1 MEISGC
7 STDTADRADD
17 GQRVQDDRRHS
28 EVMPIIDNWMVV
40 LKATMMIKIAITDS
54 SLFRAGKC
62 KLLKVWHDIDVRVAG
77 YFVEVIDSD
86 SFLSAMIMIIR
97 MMSGMSA
104 TVMSYKFSSLTLTAQ
119 VVHKTVLFP
128 SGGRQCQVP
137 WGSRAVHPRNLPGG
151 PGQDEDPDHAA
162 PLHRQDDLQR
172 LHLLQQL
179 RPHLLPPGQDHQP
192 DHHQLQEVSSHYCR
206 GGKLI

>member
-1 MEISGC
+1 
-7 STDTADRADD
+7 
-17 GQRVQDDRRHS
+17 
-28 EVMPIIDNWMVV
+28 
-40 LKATMMIKIAITDS
+40 
-54 SLFRAGKC
+54 
-62 KLLKVWHDIDVRVAG
+62 
-77 YFVEVIDSD
+77 
-86 SFLSAMIMIIR
+86 MIMIIR

-206 GGKLI
+206 GGKLIWCQVHHRWGPGHHMEPRKVKEQNKLLNEWRLCGSKPVPALMVMAYSVTDIKANYQSKTQQFAKLK